1 MPEGLTQA
9 GFVDVSVVELALKW
23 RAPSIEAILD
33 CIYKSTVRTSM
44 VLERQTP
51 AARDRIHEAIHKS
64 AERFAQD
71 GAYEIA
77 WPAVLAAARKPR
89 S

>member
-1 MPEGLTQA
+1 MTQA
-9 GFVDVSVVELALKW
+9 GFVDASVVELALKW
-23 RAPSIEAILD
+23 RAPSVEATLD

-44 VLERQTP
+44 VLERQAP
-51 AARDRIHEAIHKS
+51 AARDRIHEAIHDS

-77 WPAVLAAARKPR
+77 WLAVLAAARKPR

>member
-1 MPEGLTQA
+1 MSESNDASRLRRCFGGRIGA
-9 GFVDVSVVELALKW
+9 EMA
-23 RAPSIEAILD
+23 RAVGRGD
-33 CIYKSTVRTSM
+33 HCIYKSTVRTSM
-44 VLERQTP
+44 VLERQAP
-51 AARDRIHEAIHKS
+51 AARDRIHEAIHDS

-77 WPAVLAAARKPR
+77 WLAVLAAARKPR